1 MTDMSHGVEAI
12 QPAVPF
18 SPVSYAEPCLP
29 ESKPSRHAPPTPT
42 QLIPASQ
49 NSTPLSPIEVSGQL
63 KRESEPR
70 LALALCALLVAL
82 TCPDSP
88 RSSLPS
94 QTTKHTKYKRHR
106 PLRNLVCDQTGFVL
120 LLLRLS
126 SRLLSLIYLLSPS
139 SIGTSA
145 HRSFRPGLGTS
156 LTHAAKR
163 AQDSPLPFP
172 PNLLGDQ
179 FFVGSRAIADP
190 SHPQDPNHQSDRRPP
205 GTKPH
210 LPLHCPDTCTGHP

>member
-1 MTDMSHGVEAI
+1 MEWRQSNRRFHSHQCHMLNLACPNPNQVVTH
-12 QPAVPF
+12 PP
-18 SPVSYAEPCLP
+18 PP
-29 ESKPSRHAPPTPT
+29 PSLSRPPKTAP
-42 QLIPASQ
+42 LF
-49 NSTPLSPIEVSGQL
+49 PLSRYPGSF

-163 AQDSPLPFP
+163 AQDSPLPSP
-172 PNLLGDQ
+172 SLPISLGTNSLL
-179 FFVGSRAIADP
+179 VPER
-190 SHPQDPNHQSDRRPP
+190 
-205 GTKPH
+205 
-210 LPLHCPDTCTGHP
+210 

>member
-1 MTDMSHGVEAI
+1 MSSSVQEMRKRAAQPGTREAPKNRTGRHPNDGHVTWSGGNPTGGSILTSVICRTLPARI
-12 QPAVPF
+12 QTKSSRTPHPHPAYPG
-18 SPVSYAEPCLP
+18 LP
-29 ESKPSRHAPPTPT
+29 KQH
-42 QLIPASQ
+42 
-49 NSTPLSPIEVSGQL
+49 PLSPIEVSGRL

-163 AQDSPLPFP
+163 AQDSPLPSP
-172 PNLLGDQ
+172 SLPISLGTNSLL
-179 FFVGSRAIADP
+179 VPER
-190 SHPQDPNHQSDRRPP
+190 
-205 GTKPH
+205 
-210 LPLHCPDTCTGHP
+210 

>member
-18 SPVSYAEPCLP
+18 SPVSYAEPCQP
-29 ESKPSRHAPPTPT
+29 GSKPSRHAPPTPT

-88 RSSLPS
+88 RASLPS

-163 AQDSPLPFP
+163 AQDSPLPSP
-172 PNLLGDQ
+172 SLPISLGTNSLL
-179 FFVGSRAIADP
+179 VPER
-190 SHPQDPNHQSDRRPP
+190 
-205 GTKPH
+205 
-210 LPLHCPDTCTGHP
+210 